1 MTTQFS
7 ELGVSRAVIQAL
19 EGRGVQSA
27 FPIQAMVL
35 PDAMAGHDVL
45 AKSRTGSGKTL
56 AFAIPIVEALDASKH
71 GPAALVLVPTRELAT
86 QVAEEFGPI
95 AKVKGLR
102 VATVYGG
109 VGLREQANR
118 AAKAH
123 VIVAT
128 PGRLEDLLERRMV
141 SIDGVRIL
149 VLDEADRLLDMGF
162 QPQVD
167 RIVRRLTGDR
177 QTLFFSATLD
187 GAVGH
192 IAKSYTHAARWHEVE
207 SVLQTVDE
215 VEHKF
220 VAVRADRKVD
230 ALVEML
236 KEVEGPTLVFVRTK
250 RGAERLA
257 DRLGKRGV
265 ATACLNGNMQQGARE
280 RALKR
285 FESGGVRVMVAT
297 DVASRGLDLDRIGHV
312 VNFDPPDDDKAYVHR
327 VGRTARAG
335 RSGIAVTFVLPEQE
349 GDAGRM
355 ASRLKLENEFK
366 ADGMVVA
373 PPRIVFSSGGRR
385 RRVAPRARRSA

>member
-1 MTTQFS
+1 MNTQFS
-7 ELGVSRAVIQAL
+7 ELGVSRAVCQAL

-27 FPIQAMVL
+27 FPIQSMVL
-35 PDAMAGHDVL
+35 PDALAGHDVL

-56 AFAIPIVEALDASKH
+56 AFAIPIVELVKSS
-71 GPAALVLVPTRELAT
+71 GRPSALVLVPTRELAT
-86 QVAEEFGPI
+86 QVADEFGPI
-95 AKVKGLR
+95 AKAKGLR

-118 AAKAH
+118 AAKAD

-128 PGRLEDLLERRMV
+128 PGRMEDLLERRMV
-141 SIDGVRIL
+141 SVDDVNIL

-192 IAKSYTHAARWHEVE
+192 IAKSYTRAARWHEIE
-207 SVLQTVDE
+207 SPKQTVDE

-257 DRLGKRGV
+257 ERLGRRGV

-285 FESGGVRVMVAT
+285 FDSGAVRVMVAT

-312 VNFDPPDDDKAYVHR
+312 VNFDPPEDDKAYVHR

-355 ASRLKLENEFK
+355 ASRLQLEDEFK
-366 ADGMVVA
+366 ADGMIVV
-373 PPRIVFSSGGRR
+373 PPRVVFSSGGRR
-385 RRVAPRARRSA
+385 RRVAPRARRTA

>member
-1 MTTQFS
+1 MNTQFS
-7 ELGVSRAVIQAL
+7 ELGVSRVVCQAL

-27 FPIQAMVL
+27 FPIQSMVL
-35 PDAMAGHDVL
+35 PDALAGHDVL

-56 AFAIPIVEALDASKH
+56 AFAIPIVELVKSS
-71 GPAALVLVPTRELAT
+71 GRPSALVLVPTRELAT
-86 QVAEEFGPI
+86 QVADEFGPI
-95 AKVKGLR
+95 AKAKGLR

-118 AAKAH
+118 AAKAD

-128 PGRLEDLLERRMV
+128 PGRMEDLLERRMV
-141 SIDGVRIL
+141 SVDDVNIL

-192 IAKSYTHAARWHEVE
+192 IAKSYTRAARWHEIE
-207 SVLQTVDE
+207 SPKQTVDE

-220 VAVRADRKVD
+220 IAVRADRKVD

-257 DRLGKRGV
+257 ERLGRRGV

-285 FESGGVRVMVAT
+285 FDSGAVRVMVAT

-312 VNFDPPDDDKAYVHR
+312 VNFDPPEDDKAYVHR

-355 ASRLKLENEFK
+355 ASRLQLEDEFK
-366 ADGMVVA
+366 ADGMIVV
-373 PPRIVFSSGGRR
+373 PPRVVFSSGGRR

>member
-207 SVLQTVDE
+207 SALQTVDE

-285 FESGGVRVMVAT
+285 FESGAVRVMVAT